1 MPQLK
6 IKSNDEELDKIVGE
20 VEQAGLER
28 DQWGNIGSDFWRLLS
43 ESLGI
48 WAEGRREDDD
58 RRNDQKSIAQIE

>member
-28 DQWGNIGSDFWRLLS
+28 DQWGNIGSDLWRFLS

-58 RRNDQKSIAQIE
+58 RRNDQKSIAQVE

>member
-28 DQWGNIGSDFWRLLS
+28 DQWGNIGGDLWRFLS

-58 RRNDQKSIAQIE
+58 RRNDQKSIAQVE